1 MKDKDSKE
9 AKHLL
14 ATIGSLTGSG
24 GRATTAKE
32 GFALRNLGVAR
43 VGDNGTYRD
52 RSEAVIADGVGFALV
67 IGDRLTELVGGS
79 PSNSDRITKII
90 QGDDGLL
97 VCDGKRIPRLFNPAC
112 MPPQCTDANR
122 GHNHA

>member
-97 VCDGKRIPRLFNPAC
+97 VCDGKRIPRLFNPPC